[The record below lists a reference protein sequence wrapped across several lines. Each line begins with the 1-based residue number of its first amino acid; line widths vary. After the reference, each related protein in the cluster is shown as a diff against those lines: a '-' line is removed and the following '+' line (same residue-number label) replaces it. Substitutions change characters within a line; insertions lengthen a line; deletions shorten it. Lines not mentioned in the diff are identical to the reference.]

1 MKKMIIIK
9 KKTALKTRI
18 AALKI
23 ISLTIN
29 FLNNWEEKS
38 KEFTKNI
45 ENLKLAYKKEHGL

>member
-1 MKKMIIIK
+1 MKKSQLKIIIK
-9 KKTALKTRI
+9 EEINKTL
-18 AALKI
+18 LE
-23 ISLTIN
+23 SQTIN